1 MGDEDSKV
9 LTPPQA
15 SKLWEGVWLYLVF
28 AVVCLST
35 PMHLPAP
42 VQAGHSLPDATPGPP
57 ILDRRVS
64 CEDGQLPLGF
74 CLTVTIYTPL

>member
-28 AVVCLST
+28 AVVCLSA

-42 VQAGHSLPDATPGPP
+42 CSGWP
-57 ILDRRVS
+57 
-64 CEDGQLPLGF
+64 QL
-74 CLTVTIYTPL
+74 T